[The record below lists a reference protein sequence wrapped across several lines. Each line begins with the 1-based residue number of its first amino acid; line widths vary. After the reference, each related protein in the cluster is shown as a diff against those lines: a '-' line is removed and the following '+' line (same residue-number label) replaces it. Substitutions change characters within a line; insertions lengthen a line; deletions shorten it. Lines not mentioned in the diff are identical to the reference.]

1 MVNKFVKEWDWRWL
15 ELFQLKRLNRSNK
28 MIINKT
34 NRNKRALMNNRNNN
48 KKLKLLFSNSRLNVI
63 DVLVKNDSY
72 AI

>member
-1 MVNKFVKEWDWRWL
+1 MVNKFVNEWDWRWL
-15 ELFQLKRLNRSNK
+15 ELFQLKRLNKNNK
-28 MIINKT
+28 VIINKT
-34 NRNKRALMNNRNNN
+34 NRNKRALRNNRNNN

>member
-1 MVNKFVKEWDWRWL
+1 MANKFVREWDWRWL
-15 ELFQLKRLNRSNK
+15 ELFQLKRLNKSNK

-34 NRNKRALMNNRNNN
+34 NRNKRALRNNSKSN